1 MTRPIHV
8 LLVEDNPADAD
19 LTMETL
25 ETSKIHV
32 NISAV
37 KNGADALAFLRRE
50 GNFSSVSRPDL
61 ILLDLNL
68 PGISGQEVLGVIKQD
83 VDLRRIPVVI
93 LTSSEAEKDII
104 ESYDLGANSYVTK
117 PVGLKAFQTIV
128 QSVES
133 FWFTVV
139 KLPPVSGGLSTGD
152 S

>member
-1 MTRPIHV
+1 MTRPINV
-8 LLVEDNPADAD
+8 LLVEDNIADAD

-25 ETSKIHV
+25 ETIKVRV

-37 KNGADALAFLRRE
+37 KNGADAIAFLRNQ
-50 GNFSSVSRPDL
+50 GSFSSVSRPDL

-68 PGISGQEVLGVIKQD
+68 PGISGQEVLAVIKQD
-83 VDLRRIPVVI
+83 SELRRIPVVI
-93 LTSSEAEKDII
+93 LTSSDAEKDII
-104 ESYDLGANSYVTK
+104 GSYDLGANSYVTK

-139 KLPPVSGGLSTGD
+139 KLPPANENKVTGEA
-152 S
+152 